1 MTDSVSLCS
10 SRFSHLLVASLYLW
24 TISMRNHI
32 GDPYR
37 RWLARSEVKGFEGEA
52 TEQQKLRNDTWMEQ
66 TKLVFFYQGK
76 LLAKSATKIKH
87 RDPTVP
93 VVSWSNICKYD
104 MFPFIALTTVAE
116 RGKQQVTSSMQRGN
130 ISN

>member
-1 MTDSVSLCS
+1 MLHSCIIFSQTGVDRHIKTMTRIVKIFFSKRDDGLDDGEIDS
-10 SRFSHLLVASLYLW
+10 F
-24 TISMRNHI
+24 I
-32 GDPYR
+32 D
-37 RWLARSEVKGFEGEA
+37 K
-52 TEQQKLRNDTWMEQ
+52 QQKLRNDTWMEQ

-93 VVSWSNICKYD
+93 VVSWSNICNYD
-104 MFPFIALTTVAE
+104 MFPSIALATVAE
-116 RGKQQVTSSMQRGN
+116 RGKQQVTSSMQQGN

>member
-1 MTDSVSLCS
+1 
-10 SRFSHLLVASLYLW
+10 
-24 TISMRNHI
+24 MRNHI

-52 TEQQKLRNDTWMEQ
+52 TGNMVVLLFYGLMCHIVIDTLINLMCGIQTLLLLANAPQLYNIQPNRLEQQKLRNDTWMEQ

-87 RDPTVP
+87 RDPT
-93 VVSWSNICKYD
+93 
-104 MFPFIALTTVAE
+104 
-116 RGKQQVTSSMQRGN
+116 
-130 ISN
+130 